1 VYCISRYLE
10 CPIHVWNKNNGQIME
25 KIGNQYGITI
35 LNITYG
41 IIIAKKPTN
50 KCNNVI
56 DVLTISKNDTYNKIV
71 GNVKLNKSEN
81 NLFIF

>member
-1 VYCISRYLE
+1 
-10 CPIHVWNKNNGQIME
+10 ME
-25 KIGNQYGITI
+25 
-35 LNITYG
+35 

-56 DVLTISKNDTYNKIV
+56 DVLTISKHDTYNKIV

-81 NLFIF
+81 YYYYFKTKKVHLKFQTI